1 MPYSFQ
7 ILAKKETLRQTLTM
21 TSHTVNLFTNK
32 NVSSLLRHE
41 CIYDYHN
48 DAFLNFLKIFKLED
62 NIFMKTVFINE
73 ER

>member
-32 NVSSLLRHE
+32 NVSSLVRHE
-41 CIYDYHN
+41 RIYDYHN
-48 DAFLNFLKIFKLED
+48 AYLQISK
-62 NIFMKTVFINE
+62 NIQI
-73 ER
+73 RR

>member
-32 NVSSLLRHE
+32 NVSSLVRHE
-41 CIYDYHN
+41 RIYDYHN
-48 DAFLNFLKIFKLED
+48 DAFL
-62 NIFMKTVFINE
+62 
-73 ER
+73 

>member
-32 NVSSLLRHE
+32 NVSSLVRHVR
-41 CIYDYHN
+41 IYDYHN
-48 DAFLNFLKIFKLED
+48 DAFLQISKNTQIKK
-62 NIFMKTVFINE
+62 
-73 ER
+73 